1 MSMPDETIMAYVDG
15 ELDSAACAEVEA
27 AIHNDPQVAKRV
39 EQYRE
44 LRARLQAAY
53 GPELSEPV
61 PERLLSAVRRT
72 DAPKPMRTPFSARR
86 WRPAAALAASLLIG
100 VVAGYVAWRPS
111 DSLLIKSAG
120 GAWVAGGALA
130 RSLQTQLAG
139 EPSPNVTVGM
149 SFVAKSGDYC
159 RTFTVS
165 GKSSAAGLAC
175 RHGRRWEIG
184 LLTAS
189 PESDS
194 GGQYRTAGSTLPAA
208 VLGAV
213 EQQMAGEPLDR
224 AAEIAARS
232 HDWQP
237 SGR

>member
-1 MSMPDETIMAYVDG
+1 MSMPDEMLMAYVDG
-15 ELDSAACAEVEA
+15 ELDPAACAEVETA
-27 AIHNDPQVAKRV
+27 MHNDPQIEKRV
-39 EQYRE
+39 EQYRQ

-53 GPELSEPV
+53 APELSEPV
-61 PERLLSAVRRT
+61 PERLLSAVRRPV
-72 DAPKPMRTPFSARR
+72 APKPMRMAFSARR

-100 VVAGYVAWRPS
+100 VVAVYVAWRPS

-139 EPSPNVTVGM
+139 EPSSSVTVGL

-159 RTFTVS
+159 RTFAVS

-175 RHGRRWEIG
+175 RHGRGWEIR
-184 LLTAS
+184 LLIES
-189 PESDS
+189 PERDS
-194 GGQYRTAGSTLPAA
+194 HERYRTADSALPAA
-208 VLGAV
+208 VLSAV

-232 HDWQP
+232 NDWQP
-237 SGR
+237 PGR